1 MKSIAAFSSTL
12 VLTFV
17 VACGARDSGVVSS
30 ASKSRVS
37 YSARAKCGT
46 LKVYSAQGW
55 GVVDEHS
62 AYLHGDYQLVSS
74 EGRLLRR
81 VENAGPMNGPEA
93 VALPPGGYIVIAQ
106 AKGRGRVEA
115 PVTIEAGL
123 VTELRLDKE

>member
-1 MKSIAAFSSTL
+1 MKSLAAFPSML
-12 VLTFV
+12 VLTLIG
-17 VACGARDSGVVSS
+17 ACSSRDAGVVSNATKNS
-30 ASKSRVS
+30 VA

-62 AYLHGDYQLVSS
+62 AYLHGDYQLLSS
-74 EGRLLRR
+74 GGRLLRR

-93 VALPPGGYIVIAQ
+93 VALPPGGYIVLAH

-115 PVTIEAGL
+115 PVTIEPGL
-123 VTELRLDKE
+123 VTELRLDKK